1 MFAQGNEEGRHL
13 YARIAAANALLDRGY
28 GEATQPIAGDPEMP
42 PIGLSVEEKVEPARA
57 AIAEAFAEEQE
68 RDGDSG

>member
-1 MFAQGNEEGRHL
+1 
-13 YARIAAANALLDRGY
+13 
-28 GEATQPIAGDPEMP
+28 MP